1 MAGLSI
7 LNRSSRGGLLL
18 NQTDHGVQL
27 ARLGRFDEKPLMVDA
42 FAELRAPVDDAAISE
57 WIEANFRDQGPGYLG
72 CYCGFHPADRLLLRE
87 NVNTRRFAEPN
98 YLAALLAETAK
109 LPAIKDWHL
118 AALSATDGELLSA
131 ATPSRPGLLFGMP
144 QSTARDFQ
152 NRLRKLHLRPRRI
165 DAGTLPLLGALT
177 RHIREISYP
186 HSVVVCEITYTQT
199 RIYFLA
205 KDGVHTPAALPHG
218 LLSIEETAMKEL
230 SAPDIATARLQLGEP
245 TEELRSHG
253 RRLVRSI
260 TRHLKPAVDY
270 FEMQTGQPIGACFSA
285 HLPTR
290 LGWLEESL
298 CAAIDLEFLAP
309 DVAAWL
315 PGAGLQLA
323 ENTPAPS
330 RSWLQ
335 PLSLVATLAVS
346 PANEPRT

>member
-1 MAGLSI
+1 MAALSI
-7 LNRSSRGGLLL
+7 LNRSSRGGLLF

-27 ARLGRFDEKPLMVDA
+27 ARLGRFDQKPLVVDA
-42 FAELRAPVDDAAISE
+42 FTELPSPVDDHAIE
-57 WIEANFRDQGPGYLG
+57 AWIETNFPDRGPGYLPS
-72 CYCGFHPADRLLLRE
+72 YCGFHPADRLLLRE
-87 NVNTRRFAEPN
+87 NINTRRFAEPN
-98 YLAALLAETAK
+98 FLATLLAETAK

-118 AALSATDGELLSA
+118 AALSAADGEPLS
-131 ATPSRPGLLFGMP
+131 TTTTSRPGLLFGMP

-152 NRLRKLHLRPRRI
+152 NRQRKLHLRPRRM
-165 DAGTLPLLGALT
+165 DAGTLPLLGALM

-218 LLSIEETAMKEL
+218 LLSIEEMAMKEL
-230 SAPDIATARLQLGEP
+230 SAPDIATARRQLGEP
-245 TEELRSHG
+245 TEELRAHG

-298 CAAIDLEFLAP
+298 CSAIDLEFLAP
-309 DVAAWL
+309 DIAAWL

-323 ENTPAPS
+323 ETTTPPS

-335 PLSLVATLAVS
+335 PLGLVATLAPP